1 MVRKRTPLRFDEL
14 EPRGRGAVIRTRE
27 EIVAE
32 ERILES
38 HLSGKPEI
46 HSSSNVDSRIS
57 SSPVGGPIQEGINRA
72 QYEKVT
78 YRISPDAVEAIDEI
92 KRIMRRHHGIKV
104 TREEIAEVA
113 ILHALKECQENQKD
127 GIVISWL
134 SGKPENQETA
144 S

>member
-27 EIVAE
+27 EIEAE
-32 ERILES
+32 DRILAS
-38 HLSGKPEI
+38 QLSGKPETR
-46 HSSSNVDSRIS
+46 SASNPDSRVS
-57 SSPVGGPIQEGINRA
+57 GFPAGGSDVVNRA

-92 KRIMRRHHGIKV
+92 KRIMRRHHGVKV

-113 ILHALKECQENQKD
+113 ILHALKECQDNQKD
-127 GIVISWL
+127 GIVVSWL
-134 SGKPENQETA
+134 SGKPENDRA